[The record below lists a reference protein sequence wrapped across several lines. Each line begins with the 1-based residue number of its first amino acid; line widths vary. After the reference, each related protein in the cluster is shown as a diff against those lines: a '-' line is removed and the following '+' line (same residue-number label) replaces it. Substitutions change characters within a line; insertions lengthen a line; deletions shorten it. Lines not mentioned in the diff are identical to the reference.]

1 MELVMKYGTLTQFS
15 AACLLTM
22 AALPALATTRI
33 WPGSAPCNT
42 TLQACI
48 DGSANGDTIN
58 ILSNTPINEDLN
70 LYERSLSVRA
80 GNGFSPRLA
89 AGHRITATTS
99 SVLGNQTVN
108 LSGIRLLGGDI
119 SVRYNGTG
127 TGTYDLRNL
136 EAEKIAIEAAAGTVN
151 AMAYNNRV
159 NGTSGG
165 LNGGLLVLTN
175 RGAVLN
181 ADAFFNRVKTS
192 NSGPTDGSGI
202 YVDEINGSSGTVRLF
217 GNTVRGAFS
226 RSGIYVSEGLFSA
239 SASNFDARVYN
250 NVVVCRGTADFNGGK
265 GIGFVVADGS
275 IDTQAVNNTVSDCY
289 YGISTSQWSGSG
301 SSAAVTGLIWN
312 NLIVAHYGLFLNQ
325 PLAASVTN
333 DYNLLN
339 ATNNTNGGFALG
351 ANTIFTPARL
361 VSSGIPRL
369 TSSSPAIGAADSSTL
384 GFGLIFNGLPGLDAD
399 GLRRFKGAGASA
411 PDIGAYEYG
420 DLGFLHT
427 ASASSSSHISYI
439 YNPVTD
445 GSPGLDIF
453 ATTNFNAGGT
463 GPAVTYNQ
471 PFGSWYSSGHWTLF
485 GENTLVDVPG
495 NAHFN
500 VFVPGAGDGRFRH
513 TSTVANTSGWS
524 TTLDDSS
531 VNNQADRI
539 VLVNQNFSAGA
550 QYNPHPVGVFYF
562 AFGGPGSWSIINLDQ
577 LASGGDM
584 PTGAGFSVYAQQPSP
599 NAFRATQWAVSQSLA
614 LDHPL
619 LNNTPCAQVAVTRMI
634 GSNPATGNF
643 DVYYNSSAQNWQIY
657 SYGSAIAIGDQFN
670 VVVNPAQVESC
681 TDVIFADDFD

>member
-1 MELVMKYGTLTQFS
+1 MELVMKYGTLTQFG

-58 ILSNTPINEDLN
+58 ILSNTPINENLN

-80 GNGFSPRLA
+80 GNGFSPQLA
-89 AGHRITATTS
+89 AGHRITVTTS
-99 SVLGNQTVN
+99 SLLGNQTVN

-127 TGTYDLRNL
+127 TGTYDLRSL

-159 NGTSGG
+159 NGSSGG
-165 LNGGLLVLTN
+165 INGGLLVLTN

-181 ADAFFNRVKTS
+181 ADAFFNHVKTS
-192 NSGPTDGSGI
+192 SSGPTDGSGI

-226 RSGIYVSEGLFSA
+226 RSGIYLSEGLFSS

-250 NVVVCRGTADFNGGK
+250 NVVVCRGAADSSGGK
-265 GIGFVVADGS
+265 GIGFVVADGT
-275 IDTQAVNNTVSDCY
+275 IDAQAVNNTVSDCY
-289 YGISTSQWSGSG
+289 FGISASQWSGG
-301 SSAAVTGLIWN
+301 GAAAAVSGLIWN
-312 NLIVAHYGLFLNQ
+312 NLVVAYYGLFLNQ

-333 DYNLLN
+333 NYNLLN

-351 ANTIFTPARL
+351 ANTVFTPAKL

-369 TSSSPAIGAADSSTL
+369 TSSSPAIAAADSSTL

-399 GLRRFKGAGASA
+399 GLRRFKGPAASN

-420 DLGFLHT
+420 DLGFMHT

-439 YNPVTD
+439 YNPITD
-445 GSPGLDIF
+445 GNSALDIF
-453 ATTNFNAGGT
+453 ATTNFNAGGS
-463 GPAVTYNQ
+463 GPSVTYDQ
-471 PFGSWYSSGHWTLF
+471 PSGSWYSAGHWTLF
-485 GENTLVDVPG
+485 GEDTSVDVPA

-500 VFVPGAGDGRFRH
+500 VFVAGEGDGRFRH
-513 TSTVANTSGWS
+513 TTTAVNTSGWS

-531 VNNQADRI
+531 VNDKPDRI
-539 VLVNQNFSAGA
+539 ILVNQNFTAGA

-562 AFGGPGSWSIINLDQ
+562 AFGGPGVWSIINLDQ
-577 LASGGDM
+577 LASGGDL

-599 NAFRATQWAVSQSLA
+599 NAFRVTQSVASQILI

-619 LNNTPCAQVAVTRMI
+619 LNNAPCAQVAVTRLL
-634 GSNPATGNF
+634 GSSPVTGNF
-643 DVYYNSSAQNWQIY
+643 DVYYNVSANNWRIF
-657 SYGSAIAIGDQFN
+657 SYGTPMAVGDQFN
-670 VVVNPAQVESC
+670 VLVNPAQVESC
-681 TDVIFADDFD
+681 TDVIFADGFD